1 MKPSTATDA
10 SVRRKS
16 ILIAVIG
23 ITASVFIF
31 CFNGPGSGDPSDL
44 RSDDSKIYV
53 REVEKFGG
61 QGELL
66 LQDLNDE
73 FISLWRGR
81 RLAFTILVF
90 TGAAVW
96 IYRFFALSVP
106 VIDEQS

>member
-10 SVRRKS
+10 RVRRTS

-23 ITASVFIF
+23 ITVSVLIF
-31 CFNGPGSGDPSDL
+31 CFNGRGSSDPSDL
-44 RSDDSKIYV
+44 RLEDSKIYL

-66 LQDLNDE
+66 LQELNDE
-73 FISLWRGR
+73 FAGIWHGR

-106 VIDEQS
+106 VIDERS